1 MASTSFDMTA
11 VGACELIRAEA
22 VDIAKENAPFL
33 LGRATGALDFITNPQ
48 NGTIAQ
54 TVISDPGEKV
64 HTLRILYDQRT
75 KPCQVSTD
83 PNTNICND
91 TTITTPRKQAFVN
104 IDKKIT
110 SPARYFS
117 NNDLVVNCM
126 PKSEFIRQRLM
137 NDLRATRER
146 FDEIILAELN
156 ARVGIIQSWDG
167 TTTAAGSYRNN
178 QLLSIQS
185 AQDIPL
191 PANYENIIMDY
202 QNMEFS
208 GTPAIIGQGYLD
220 KFFKLQQM
228 SCCNSAT
235 PYAEALQA
243 AGAAYYF
250 DQAANSVLGANKF
263 IVVPYGIVHLLTFNK
278 NNNISIN
285 TELEAHT
292 VVTDP
297 VNPAIKWNLDFKW
310 DCTVEQWKYEY
321 SLHWTLFNVIQS
333 DSFGIDTGTPDCGD
347 ELLGVTGIFGYQAT
361 RS

>member
-1 MASTSFDMTA
+1 MANTSFDMSA

-22 VDIAKENAPFL
+22 VDIAKENAPFN

-54 TVISDPGEKV
+54 NVISDPGEKV

-83 PNTNICND
+83 PTTNICND
-91 TTITTPRKQAFVN
+91 TTITAPRKQAFVN

-117 NNDLVVNCM
+117 NNDLVVNCK
-126 PKSEFIRQRLM
+126 PKNEFIRERLM

-146 FDEIILAELN
+146 LDEVLLAELN
-156 ARVGIIQSWDG
+156 ARQGLIYNWDG
-167 TTTAAGSYRNN
+167 GTSSTYKNL
-178 QLLSIQS
+178 QLLYQQNG
-185 AQDIPL
+185 QDIPQ
-191 PANYENIIMDY
+191 PGNYENILMDY

-208 GTPAIIGQGYLD
+208 GTPAVIAQGYFD
-220 KFFKLQQM
+220 KFIKLQQM
-228 SCCNSAT
+228 SCCNATT
-235 PYAEALQA
+235 PYGDAL
-243 AGAAYYF
+243 AGAGVAYYF
-250 DQAANSVLGANKF
+250 DQAVNSIVGNNKALV
-263 IVVPYGIVHLLTFNK
+263 IPYGIMHLLTFNK
-278 NNNISIN
+278 NNNININ

-297 VNPAIKWNLDFKW
+297 VNPALKWNLDFKW

-321 SLHWTLFNVIQS
+321 SLHWTVFNVIQS
-333 DSFGIDTGTPDCGD
+333 DSFGTDSGTPDCGD
-347 ELLGVTGIFGYQAT
+347 ELSGVTGVFGYQIT
-361 RS
+361 RG